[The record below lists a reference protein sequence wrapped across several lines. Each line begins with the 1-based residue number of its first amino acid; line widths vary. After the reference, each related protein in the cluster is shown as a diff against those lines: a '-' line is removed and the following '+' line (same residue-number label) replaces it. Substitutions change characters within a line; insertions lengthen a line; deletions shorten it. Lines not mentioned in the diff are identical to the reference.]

1 MTASSTPSTVRFG
14 DFELD
19 FGAYALRCKGQ
30 TIRLERR
37 PMDLLLLL
45 VERRNQL
52 VSREEIVARL
62 WGNKVFVD
70 VEMGVNTAIRKVRQ
84 ALHDSPTSPKFI
96 ETVTGKGYRFVAAI
110 SGEQLHTT
118 AQPQSRVM
126 LAVLP

>member
-1 MTASSTPSTVRFG
+1 MIGPAPNAVFRFA

-19 FGAYALRCKGQ
+19 LAGYSLRRNGQ
-30 TIRLERR
+30 PIRLERR
-37 PMDLLLLL
+37 PMDLLILL

-52 VSREEIVARL
+52 VSREEIVDRL

-84 ALHDSPTSPKFI
+84 VLGDSPTSPKFI